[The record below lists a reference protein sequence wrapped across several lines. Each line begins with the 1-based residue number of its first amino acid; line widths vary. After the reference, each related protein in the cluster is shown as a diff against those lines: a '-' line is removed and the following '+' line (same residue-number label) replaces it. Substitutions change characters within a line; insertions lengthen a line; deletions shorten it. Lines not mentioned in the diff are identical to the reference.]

1 MRTELNVKVVSS
13 LRFDT
18 LGSGEQPGASLAGDR
33 LVRMG
38 DYARKLKLV
47 PSNWASDVDVS
58 FTVVL
63 VDPAICARE
72 SVEASVMLV
81 GCCQHHPTMN
91 SG

>member
-33 LVRMG
+33 LVRMC

-47 PSNWASDVDVS
+47 PSCVFRW
-58 FTVVL
+58 
-63 VDPAICARE
+63 
-72 SVEASVMLV
+72 M
-81 GCCQHHPTMN
+81 
-91 SG
+91 